1 MTIAIDRGQKIFQSA
16 LLASIAVHIG
26 LIILIAAA
34 PSLPKS
40 SKKGM
45 VHYVTFNLGSL
56 PGGGGAGGSGGRG
69 GKKAEVPPPP
79 KKETLKDLT
88 VPQKLQPEPK
98 SSLRH
103 PVEKPKKEDKPKQAK
118 KAAITKPPA
127 NLSDTKTQKPADKEG
142 TDAGQGSG
150 SGTGLKIGGLGS
162 GPGGTGSGSG
172 LADQIGLSN
181 FPFQYYLQI
190 IMDRVS
196 ASWFT
201 SLVAPG
207 VSGDFQTTVF
217 FKIYRNGG
225 ISNLKVEETSG
236 IQSLDMSALRAI
248 QNASP
253 FPPLPKEYEDEFLG
267 IHLIFEHSK

>member
-1 MTIAIDRGQKIFQSA
+1 MTVAIHRGQKAFQSA
-16 LLASIAVHIG
+16 LLASIAVHLG
-26 LIILIAAA
+26 LVILIAVA

-56 PGGGGAGGSGGRG
+56 PGGGGGGGGGGRG
-69 GKKAEVPPPP
+69 VKRAEVPPPA

-88 VPQKLQPEPK
+88 VAKKLEQEPK

-103 PVEKPKKEDKPKQAK
+103 PAEKPKKEDKTKQGK
-118 KAAITKPPA
+118 KAAITKSA
-127 NLSDTKTQKPADKEG
+127 DRASDAKTQEAQAAGG

-150 SGTGLKIGGLGS
+150 SGSGLKIGGLGS
-162 GPGGTGSGSG
+162 GPGGTGSGLS
-172 LADQIGLSN
+172 DQIGLSN

-196 ASWFT
+196 SSWFT
-201 SLVAPG
+201 SLVSPG
-207 VSGDFQTTVF
+207 VSGNFQTTVF
-217 FKIYRNGG
+217 FRIYRNGG
-225 ISNLKVEETSG
+225 ISDLKIEETSG

-253 FPPLPKEYEDEFLG
+253 FPPLPREYEDDFLG

>member
-1 MTIAIDRGQKIFQSA
+1 MTIAIDRGQKTFQSA

-56 PGGGGAGGSGGRG
+56 PGGEGAGGSGGPG

-88 VPQKLQPEPK
+88 VPQKLQPEPT

-103 PVEKPKKEDKPKQAK
+103 PVDKPKKEDKTKQAK
-118 KAAITKPPA
+118 KAVISKPPA
-127 NLSDTKTQKPADKEG
+127 GLPDSKIQEPSDKEG
-142 TDAGQGSG
+142 TGAGQGSG

-162 GPGGTGSGSG
+162 GTGSGSG

-207 VSGDFQTTVF
+207 VSGNFQTTVF
-217 FKIYRNGG
+217 FKIYRNGS
-225 ISNLKVEETSG
+225 ISDLKVEETSG

-267 IHLIFEHSK
+267 IHLIFENSK

>member
-1 MTIAIDRGQKIFQSA
+1 MTIAIDRGQKTFQSA

-45 VHYVTFNLGSL
+45 IHYVTFNLGSL
-56 PGGGGAGGSGGRG
+56 PGGDGAGGGGGRG
-69 GKKAEVPPPP
+69 GKKAEVPPPQ

-88 VPQKLQPEPK
+88 VPLKLQPEPK

-103 PVEKPKKEDKPKQAK
+103 PVEKPKKEDKTKQTK

-127 NLSDTKTQKPADKEG
+127 NLPDTKIQKPSDKDAA
-142 TDAGQGSG
+142 DAGQGPD

-162 GPGGTGSGSG
+162 GPGGSGSG

-207 VSGDFQTTVF
+207 ISGNFQTTVF
-217 FKIYRNGG
+217 FRILRSGG
-225 ISNLKVEETSG
+225 ISDLKVEETSG